1 MVSGGRETVLVIWQ
15 RETGH
20 KQYLP
25 HLGAAINSVVV
36 SPQGSSYALALTDNS
51 IMILSTSDLKPKANI
66 AGIQSAAVPR
76 RHERGV
82 RAIPCLLNPAIAN
95 NLLVATPSD
104 QLDPS
109 ATSPYLQTFD
119 TYSDRHISRQALT
132 RTNATVT
139 NHTPDNVPIPEPNV
153 VLLAITK
160 DGKWLASVDEWQ
172 PLKKNY
178 LGEDPVLSLGTG
190 KKQEIFLRF
199 WNWNEAR
206 KEWQLITRVDAPH
219 PSPEGM
225 GSESVLDLTAA
236 PGGHAFA
243 TVGSD
248 GSVKIWGSKVRAR
261 PGATTTTVSWGARE
275 VVNFLKG
282 RQDMDRLPLA
292 TLGDGGQALPS
303 RQWWGNVAFSED
315 SSLLAVS
322 CPDQGFSTTEDSTLH
337 LIDTYAGTIHKS
349 LGGLNVGRTSGLA
362 IVERYLVVVG
372 SQKLLVWNLVLSRVE
387 WEYAI
392 SELTQS
398 TTPALHLA
406 VDLKSRTLAVS
417 VASSIHKKNCGNI
430 YVWSP
435 VSDPCPV
442 FKDSL
447 GVPVAAL
454 KSAGE
459 GKGFLVLDRWAR
471 VLYVTSL
478 IAAHA
483 SLASMDS
490 GLEVEENGG
499 TEMLSGLYLT
509 DKNGGEVEMVDV
521 GVDVDDG
528 VEKVV
533 AREALEGVFNEV
545 EVVGP
550 GSIVAAFDSV
560 MALFA
565 KTPLGDE
572 SEEEEEEGGEEEDS
586 DLGVKDME
594 EDSD

>member
-1 MVSGGRETVLVIWQ
+1 MVSGGRETVLAIWQ

-20 KQYLP
+20 RQYLP

-36 SPQGSSYALALTDNS
+36 SPQGSSYAVALTDNS
-51 IMILSTSDLKPKANI
+51 IMILSTSELKPTANI
-66 AGIQSAAVPR
+66 AGMQSAAVFR

-82 RAIPCLLNPAIAN
+82 RAVPCLLNPAIAN

-109 ATSPYLQTFD
+109 ASSPYLQTFD

-139 NHTPDNVPIPEPNV
+139 NHTPDNVPIPEPNI

-172 PLKKNY
+172 PLKRDY
-178 LGEDPVLSLGTG
+178 LGEDPLLGLDSG
-190 KKQEIFLRF
+190 KRQEIFLKF
-199 WNWNEAR
+199 WNWDEAK
-206 KEWQLITRVDAPH
+206 KEWQLTTRVDAPH

-236 PGGHAFA
+236 PGGHGFA

-261 PGATTTTVSWGARE
+261 PGATATTVSWGTRK
-275 VVNFLKG
+275 VVHFLKA
-282 RQDMDRLPLA
+282 RQDLDRLSLA
-292 TLGDGGQALPS
+292 TLGDAGQIPPS

-337 LIDTYAGTIHKS
+337 FIDTYAGTIHKS

-362 IVERYLVVVG
+362 IIERYLVVVG
-372 SQKLLVWNLVLSRVE
+372 TKKLLVWNLVLSHVE

-398 TTPALHLA
+398 TAPALHLA
-406 VDLKSRTLAVS
+406 VDHKSRTLAVS
-417 VASSIHKKNCGNI
+417 LASPIHKKNCGKI

-435 VSDPCPV
+435 VSDPDPV
-442 FKDSL
+442 FTGSL
-447 GVPVAAL
+447 DVPVAAL

-471 VLYVTSL
+471 VLYVTEL
-478 IAAHA
+478 LAAHSSVA
-483 SLASMDS
+483 SMMDS
-490 GLEVEENGG
+490 GPEVEENDGVK
-499 TEMLSGLYLT
+499 MLSGLYSA
-509 DKNGGEVEMVDV
+509 DKSGGEVEAMDM
-521 GVDVDDG
+521 DVDDG

-533 AREALEGVFNEV
+533 AREALEGVFDEV
-545 EVVGP
+545 EVSGP
-550 GSIVAAFDSV
+550 GSIVAAFDRV

-565 KTPLGDE
+565 KAPLGDE
-572 SEEEEEEGGEEEDS
+572 SEEEEEDGGEEGEEDS
-586 DLGVKDME
+586 D
-594 EDSD
+594 SD